1 MTSTIKRYAQMNKN
15 HLIVLLLFSLLG
27 CSSNAKKDDN
37 KYYFNTHITQN
48 NVKEFSISKEFKE
61 RNKQKSSSGEG
72 RKGGGR
78 GERNKQ
84 KSSNGEGRRGGGR
97 GERNQ
102 NSDRTGTDKNSK
114 FYIQL
119 EVALEKELAISNYCI
134 SGYTEIERHSS
145 QGFYSIR
152 GQCN

>member
-1 MTSTIKRYAQMNKN
+1 MRNLYKHFMTSTIKRYAQMNKN
-15 HLIVLLLFSLLG
+15 HLIALLLFSLLG
-27 CSSNAKKDDN
+27 CSSNDKKDDN

-61 RNKQKSSSGEG
+61 RNKQKSSS
-72 RKGGGR
+72 R
-78 GERNKQ
+78 Q
-84 KSSNGEGRRGGGR
+84 GRRGGGR
-97 GERNQ
+97 GERSQ

-119 EVALEKELAISNYCI
+119 EVALEKELTISNYCT
-134 SGYTEIERHSS
+134 SGYTEIERHSN

-152 GQCN
+152 GQCNELNE

>member
-1 MTSTIKRYAQMNKN
+1 MNKN
-15 HLIVLLLFSLLG
+15 HLIALLLFSLLG

-61 RNKQKSSSGEG
+61 RNEQKSSS
-72 RKGGGR
+72 R
-78 GERNKQ
+78 
-84 KSSNGEGRRGGGR
+84 EGRRGGGR

-119 EVALEKELAISNYCI
+119 EVALEKELAISNYCT

-152 GQCN
+152 GQCNELNE

>member
-1 MTSTIKRYAQMNKN
+1 MNKN
-15 HLIVLLLFSLLG
+15 HLILLLLLSLLG
-27 CSSNAKKDDN
+27 CSSNSKEDN
-37 KYYFNTHITQN
+37 DKYYFNTHITQN

-61 RNKQKSSSGEG
+61 RNKQKSSS
-72 RKGGGR
+72 R
-78 GERNKQ
+78 
-84 KSSNGEGRRGGGR
+84 EGRRGGGR

-102 NSDRTGTDKNSK
+102 KSDQTGTDKSSK

-119 EVALEKELAISNYCI
+119 EVALEKELAISNYCT

-152 GQCN
+152 GQCNELN

>member
-15 HLIVLLLFSLLG
+15 HLIALLLLSLLG
-27 CSSNAKKDDN
+27 CSSSAKKDDN
-37 KYYFNTHITQN
+37 KYYFNTNIAQN

-61 RNKQKSSSGEG
+61 RNKQKSSSREGRKGGGREG

-78 GERNKQ
+78 GDRNK
-84 KSSNGEGRRGGGR
+84 
-97 GERNQ
+97 
-102 NSDRTGTDKNSK
+102 NSDQTGTDKSSE

-119 EVALEKELAISNYCI
+119 EVALEKELAISKFCT

-152 GQCN
+152 GQCNELKK

>member
-15 HLIVLLLFSLLG
+15 HLITLLLFSLLG

-61 RNKQKSSSGEG
+61 RNKQKSSSREG
-72 RKGGGR
+72 R
-78 GERNKQ
+78 
-84 KSSNGEGRRGGGR
+84 SGGR

-102 NSDRTGTDKNSK
+102 NSDRTGADKNSK

-119 EVALEKELAISNYCI
+119 EVALEKELAISNYCT

-152 GQCN
+152 GQCNELNE

>member
-1 MTSTIKRYAQMNKN
+1 MNKN

-61 RNKQKSSSGEG
+61 RNKQKSSS
-72 RKGGGR
+72 R
-78 GERNKQ
+78 Q
-84 KSSNGEGRRGGGR
+84 GRRGGGR
-97 GERNQ
+97 GERSQ

-119 EVALEKELAISNYCI
+119 EVALEKELAISNYCT